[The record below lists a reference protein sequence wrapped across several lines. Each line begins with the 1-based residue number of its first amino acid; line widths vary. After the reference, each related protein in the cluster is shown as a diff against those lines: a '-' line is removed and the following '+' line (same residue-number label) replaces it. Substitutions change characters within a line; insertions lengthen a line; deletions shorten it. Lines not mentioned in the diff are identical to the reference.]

1 MFSLHVRRLGADD
14 AFLRRPYL
22 EKMRHHHHHHDKAF
36 IISRSLYYIPTS
48 TYAHD
53 QEKVVSRGPL

>member
-1 MFSLHVRRLGADD
+1 
-14 AFLRRPYL
+14 
-22 EKMRHHHHHHDKAF
+22 MRHHHHHHDKAF

-48 TYAHD
+48 TCAHD